1 MIRVRSYFLVFF
13 LLIGPLSWGQTNSI
27 YIINKGT
34 VRFYSEAKQELISA
48 SSDQIKG
55 AIDMSKK
62 SFLFKIGIASFIGF
76 NNPLQR
82 EHFNENY
89 METDRYPEATYSG
102 KIIEDVDVSKN
113 GEYDVRSKGKL
124 KIHGIERERII
135 KAHITCKNGMIK
147 IECNFIVP
155 LAEHDIKIPRIVMDK
170 LAPDINVTVTA
181 ILAPNS

>member
-1 MIRVRSYFLVFF
+1 MRAYFLVS
-13 LLIGPLSWGQTNSI
+13 LLLMVQLSLAQTNNI
-27 YIINKGT
+27 YVINKGN

-48 SSDQIKG
+48 SSDEIKG
-55 AIDMSKK
+55 AIDLSKK
-62 SFLFKIGIASFIGF
+62 TFLFKLSIASFIGF

-135 KAHITCKNGMIK
+135 KAHIICKNGTIK
-147 IECNFIVP
+147 IECKFIVP
-155 LAEHDIKIPRIVMDK
+155 LADHDIKIPRIVMDK

-181 ILAPNS
+181 TLIPNS